1 MSLASCSGTG
11 MSSANNEAHHPTI
24 TANENRNNTTRNAS
38 SIVATT
44 SNSSTANTTAHTAT
58 NEERDG
64 ITPVR
69 RHRSSNTGMLENR
82 KFWLEPFRITNQT
95 TATQPPFIS
104 TTATTTN
111 ETAPSSSSSPPPPPD
126 QESISDPNK
135 NHVLHQY
142 VTSSHRTPPTTKTL
156 IRRNP
161 QTVFHALTDW
171 IEAWTALCHSEELHA
186 LHFTTVQLVGT
197 TGNVLWQTAIFLPVT
212 VPTRIAKRTQ
222 RIVRWIWEG
231 MMLRSKPQPRQLTA
245 MGETTS
251 TQGLSSIN
259 HETRGNKDSSTLTEQ
274 QSEQLQQLNHSN
286 AGPLQLIFT
295 VVTLPHRVALQAAES
310 ITREAGEIVR
320 KVIQIDRPRTLQANR
335 GDTKYLD
342 RLRLDYSDG
351 EGSLSCFLQDDD
363 YDDEDVNFIF
373 SGSNHSTYP
382 LDVTPPRT
390 SRNGIVTA
398 KATAA
403 NEQSTTHLI
412 LVVKDLGVLANDG
425 QTPVSCIDLEQF
437 TTTRPKNIHGRDG
450 DTGDLHC
457 DDEPLKNV
465 LNQLVITGLSFLE
478 LSIDPVPHPT
488 RISWRAEGST
498 GKSLRQLRRIG
509 TDTERVQILQRET
522 LIWSGQHPEYAVP
535 FFFARG
541 IVPYSSRDMVNL
553 LWDNERTFEYN
564 KFCLGRRT
572 LHNLSHDPDRLLQSA
587 EERVWGT
594 KVIQSE
600 TRVPFTGFSV
610 HMKCLMHTRPLNDGT
625 GDYLIVSRSLRTG
638 TVGGTKELPP
648 ANGNEI
654 IWGINVMK
662 SVPDHPHLTELLSL
676 SQVQSSA
683 VPQFLAQRIAIM
695 GSEDFFRN
703 VRSSKK

>member
-1 MSLASCSGTG
+1 MKATGENTTGILPSQSDSIRTSATTTRTSPTATENSADDSMIPPSCASELPSSQSLPFLRADDESNTNDNEDNRNTNPNATTGGNNPIHQHYQALVTSFLRLKAAGSTSHPNRWTTKWNGEMSETRASVRSLSSPTMSSSSSMSLASCSGTG

-335 GDTKYLD
+335 G
-342 RLRLDYSDG
+342 
-351 EGSLSCFLQDDD
+351 
-363 YDDEDVNFIF
+363 
-373 SGSNHSTYP
+373 
-382 LDVTPPRT
+382 
-390 SRNGIVTA
+390 
-398 KATAA
+398 
-403 NEQSTTHLI
+403 I
-412 LVVKDLGVLANDG
+412 L
-425 QTPVSCIDLEQF
+425 
-437 TTTRPKNIHGRDG
+437 NI
-450 DTGDLHC
+450 
-457 DDEPLKNV
+457 
-465 LNQLVITGLSFLE
+465 
-478 LSIDPVPHPT
+478 
-488 RISWRAEGST
+488 
-498 GKSLRQLRRIG
+498 
-509 TDTERVQILQRET
+509 
-522 LIWSGQHPEYAVP
+522 
-535 FFFARG
+535 
-541 IVPYSSRDMVNL
+541 
-553 LWDNERTFEYN
+553 
-564 KFCLGRRT
+564 
-572 LHNLSHDPDRLLQSA
+572 
-587 EERVWGT
+587 
-594 KVIQSE
+594 
-600 TRVPFTGFSV
+600 
-610 HMKCLMHTRPLNDGT
+610 
-625 GDYLIVSRSLRTG
+625 
-638 TVGGTKELPP
+638 
-648 ANGNEI
+648 
-654 IWGINVMK
+654 
-662 SVPDHPHLTELLSL
+662 
-676 SQVQSSA
+676 
-683 VPQFLAQRIAIM
+683 
-695 GSEDFFRN
+695 
-703 VRSSKK
+703 